1 LFIYRGRSCSVKRE
15 RIMNKLSQFA
25 VSSSA
30 AMVCAAVPASFK
42 SSPANTT
49 LFSLN
54 TAEARVGRP
63 LTATSVA
70 GVSRRVQRREYR
82 RTGAGVAAGVAVGA
96 AAVGAAAVGA
106 AAAPAPVP
114 VGPAVAGPAPVVGP
128 GYGYGPG
135 PYPDAVIVN
144 PVTGRWCRTEPSGYQ
159 FCWTP

>member
-1 LFIYRGRSCSVKRE
+1 MK
-15 RIMNKLSQFA
+15 KLSQFA
-25 VSSSA
+25 VSVSA
-30 AMVCAAVPASFK
+30 AVVCAAVPASFK

-82 RTGAGVAAGVAVGA
+82 RTAAGVAVG

-106 AAAPAPVP
+106 AAAPPSPAPVP
-114 VGPAVAGPAPVVGP
+114 VGPAVAGTSACCRSGLWLRPRALP
-128 GYGYGPG
+128 GRCNREPCYGKMVQNRTQRLPILL
-135 PYPDAVIVN
+135 DAM
-144 PVTGRWCRTEPSGYQ
+144 TETK
-159 FCWTP
+159 WRAR

>member
-1 LFIYRGRSCSVKRE
+1 
-15 RIMNKLSQFA
+15 MNKLSQFA
-25 VSSSA
+25 VSISA

-82 RTGAGVAAGVAVGA
+82 RTAAGVAAG

-106 AAAPAPVP
+106 PRLELPLP
-114 VGPAVAGPAPVVGP
+114 PRPSRSDL
-128 GYGYGPG
+128 
-135 PYPDAVIVN
+135 PDQPLLSVRAMATVQ
-144 PVTGRWCRTEPSGYQ
+144 GRTRML
-159 FCWTP
+159 